1 MNIPNPEPAMKLVA
15 YKTPLIGWRIMKSL
29 AAKLMLIEN
38 PTISIKSRNQI
49 ANPTERESNVDHTSA

>member
-1 MNIPNPEPAMKLVA
+1 MKLVA